1 MQLNFKNWLVREDG
15 GAGPAMQKL
24 GQALAKDAA
33 PELASILSRQLP
45 ETLAN
50 PVAKAATDA
59 VNKAI
64 QSNPALKQAPTNN
77 SDNRKDVSY
86 NTNLDQVTAFQ
97 KPGTQGIQPVKVQQ
111 QASQE
116 NGQNAAKPG
125 QDAAAG
131 VNQALN
137 TFAGKF
143 QAMLKN
149 AIG

>member
-1 MQLNFKNWLVREDG
+1 MQLNFRDWLFREDG
-15 GAGPAMQKL
+15 GAGPALQKL
-24 GQALAKDAA
+24 GQSLAKDAA
-33 PELASILSRQLP
+33 PELANILSRQLP
-45 ETLAN
+45 ETLAT

-64 QSNPALKQAPTNN
+64 QSNPALKQAQTNT

-86 NTNLDQVTAFQ
+86 NTNLDQVSAFQ

-125 QDAAAG
+125 QDVAAG
-131 VNQALN
+131 VNQALTN
-137 TFAGKF
+137 FAGKF